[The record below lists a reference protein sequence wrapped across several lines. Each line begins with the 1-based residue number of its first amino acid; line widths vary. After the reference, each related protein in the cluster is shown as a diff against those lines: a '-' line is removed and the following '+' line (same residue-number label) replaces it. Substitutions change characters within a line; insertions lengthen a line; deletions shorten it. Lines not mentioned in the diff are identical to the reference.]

1 MLPLRSMRNMN
12 SPWTF
17 LRSELI
23 DLRSGQKLIMTT
35 GLWRMSLWSRLWMIS
50 TWWRIKKKRGFG
62 SPRGHEWID
71 EGLNVALET
80 KKRGS
85 WWSGKTEYINYCR
98 CKKFQAQCGEPLER
112 FHRNTLLWSSVLF
125 LYLLWLQ
132 AACWSKEP
140 KELCGSGVD
149 EKRKEC
155 LDRRH
160 ILQKRINSM
169 AYRK

>member
-50 TWWRIKKKRGFG
+50 TCRRIKKKSGFG
-62 SPRGHEWID
+62 SLSGHEWIG

-85 WWSGKTEYINYCR
+85 WSSGKTEHINYCR
-98 CKKFQAQCGEPLER
+98 CWKFQAQCDEPLER
-112 FHRNTLLWSSVLF
+112 FHRNTLLWSSVLI

-132 AACWSKEP
+132 AAGWSREP
-140 KELCGSGVD
+140 KELSSSGVD
-149 EKRKEC
+149 GKRK
-155 LDRRH
+155 
-160 ILQKRINSM
+160 
-169 AYRK
+169 